1 MNAGEMSSKPLFVA
15 KFNKENVQ
23 YKEALKRAVNSAR
36 NKKPNVMF
44 EVVAVSPANGKQLSS
59 GSAKNNAT
67 KIFQDMVNMGVSAD
81 NIALAARTSAEANSS
96 EVHIYVK

>member
-44 EVVAVSPANGKQLSS
+44 EVVAVSPANGK
-59 GSAKNNAT
+59 AT
-67 KIFQDMVNMGVSAD
+67 FKRQRQKTMRPKSFRIWSTWA
-81 NIALAARTSAEANSS
+81 
-96 EVHIYVK
+96 